1 MTAKPNLFSL
11 PIKPT
16 RGGATAAPPR
26 PTPKRPRTTTPPYAE
41 LHCLSNFSFGRG
53 ASSAMELFERARAQ
67 GYSALAITDEC
78 SLAGIVRAYEA
89 AKATDLTLIVGA
101 EFSTADQRF
110 KCVLL
115 VEDSTGYTALC
126 EIITRARRRSEKGE
140 YRFELAD
147 IHPAPPGL
155 LLLWIP
161 QALDNDRL
169 EAQGQAL
176 AQQWRDRCWLAVELH
191 RGPDDEARKAELL
204 DLAARCDLPAVA
216 CGDAHMHIRARRPLQ
231 DCLTALRHRLS
242 VTQARGLLFPNGERH
257 LRTRRALLAI
267 YGDALMAESL
277 RIADRCRFQLTE
289 IRYRY
294 PREVV
299 PEGHTPDSWLRAL
312 TQQGARWRWPQG
324 VPDKV
329 QAQIGKELAIIAE
342 LDYAAYFLTVHDIVR
357 FARERGILCQGRG
370 SAANSAVCFALGV
383 TEVDPA
389 HSQLLFERFLSKE
402 RNEPPDIDIDFEHQ
416 RREEVIQYLYSR
428 YGRERAALAATV
440 ICYRSRSALRDAA
453 RALGLSAD
461 QLEQLSAASA
471 RGQSAVPIE
480 ERLAERGFDLDS
492 PVVRRLLQIASE
504 LKGFP
509 RHLSQHV
516 GGFVISD
523 APLSTLVPVENAAMP
538 DRTIIQWDKDDLD
551 TLGLLKVDCLAL
563 GMLSCVRRCLD
574 LLREARGI
582 ELTPATIP
590 AEDAATY
597 AMIQRAD
604 TVGVFQIES
613 RAQMAMLPRLK
624 PRTFYDL
631 VIEVAI
637 VRPGPIQGRM
647 VHPYL
652 RRRQGLEPVTY
663 PSADLKQVFE
673 RTLGVPLFQ
682 EQVMQLAIVAA
693 GYTPGEADELR
704 RSMAAWKR
712 RGGLEHHRARI
723 LEGMDAR
730 GYPPEFAEQVF
741 EQIKGFG
748 SYGFPESHAASF
760 ALITY
765 VSCWLKCHHP
775 DAFACALLNAQPL
788 GFYSTAQL
796 IADARRHGVRV
807 HPVDVR
813 YSDFDSH
820 LEAGGATAR
829 GPIRLGL
836 REVRGLK
843 SEAAQRIVQARAQKD
858 FRDVED
864 LAHRAQLD
872 RGDLGLLA
880 EAAALRGLAG
890 HRHRARWAVAGVETT
905 LPLFEHLPTPEARV
919 SLPPP
924 SAAENLLADY
934 ARTGLSLGPHPLA
947 LLRPQ
952 LNALRCRRSRD
963 LLQMRNRSH
972 VRYAGLVSLRQ
983 QPSTASG
990 VTFVTLED
998 EDGMVNLV
1006 VWQRVAIRDR
1016 RALLESRL
1024 LLVEG
1029 HLESADGV
1037 RHLIAGR
1044 LSDVSALLGALD
1056 ARSRD
1061 FH

>member
-1 MTAKPNLFSL
+1 MPKLSATVVDLS
-11 PIKPT
+11 T
-16 RGGATAAPPR
+16 RRQGASAEGAR
-26 PTPKRPRTTTPPYAE
+26 IQRHARASTPAYAE

-53 ASSAMELFERARAQ
+53 ASSAMELFERAKAQ

-78 SLAGIVRAYEA
+78 SLAGIVRAFEA
-89 AKATDLTLIVGA
+89 AKQTALKLIVGA
-101 EFSTADQRF
+101 EFLSACGSF

-115 VEDSTGYTALC
+115 VEDLAGYTALC
-126 EIITRARRRSEKGE
+126 ELITRARRRSNKGE

-147 IHPAPPGL
+147 LDPVPPGL
-155 LLLWIP
+155 LLLWLP
-161 QALDNDRL
+161 QGLDEAALI
-169 EAQGQAL
+169 EQGRAL
-176 AQQWRDRCWLAVELH
+176 AQAWPQRAWLAIELH
-191 RGPDDEARKAELL
+191 RGPDDEARKHQLLELA
-204 DLAARCDLPAVA
+204 DACGLPAVA
-216 CGDAHMHIRARRPLQ
+216 SGDVHMHVRARRPLQ
-231 DCLTALRHRLS
+231 DCLTALRHRLT
-242 VTQARGLLFPNGERH
+242 VDAARGLLFANGERH
-257 LRTRRALLAI
+257 LRSRRALAAI
-267 YGDALMAESL
+267 YGEALMAESL
-277 RIADRCRFQLTE
+277 RIAARCRFELTD

-299 PEGHTPDSWLRAL
+299 PEGHTPDAWLRRL
-312 TQQGARWRWPQG
+312 TEEGARWRWPQG

-329 QAQIGKELAIIAE
+329 QAQIEKELALIAE
-342 LDYAAYFLTVHDIVR
+342 LDYAAYFLTVHDLVR
-357 FARERGILCQGRG
+357 FARSRGILCQGRG

-416 RREEVIQYLYSR
+416 RREEVIQYIYTR
-428 YGRERAALAATV
+428 YGRERSALAATV
-440 ICYRSRSALRDAA
+440 ISYRSRSALRDAG
-453 RALGLSAD
+453 RALGLPAD

-480 ERLAERGFDLDS
+480 QRLAERGFDLQS
-492 PVVRRLLQIASE
+492 PVLRRLLQIASE

-523 APLSTLVPVENAAMP
+523 APLSTLVPVENAAMV

-563 GMLSCVRRCLD
+563 GMLSCLRRSLD
-574 LLREARGI
+574 LLRTQRGL
-582 ELTPATIP
+582 ELSLATIP
-590 AEDAATY
+590 AEDPATY

-604 TVGVFQIES
+604 TLGVFQIES

-637 VRPGPIQGRM
+637 VRPGPIQGGM

-652 RRRQGLEPVTY
+652 RRRQGLEPVDY
-663 PSADLKQVFE
+663 PSAALKVVLE

-682 EQVMQLAIVAA
+682 EQVMQIAITAA
-693 GYTPGEADELR
+693 GYSPGEADQLR
-704 RSMAAWKR
+704 RAMAAWKR
-712 RGGLEHHRARI
+712 RGGLEPHRER
-723 LEGMDAR
+723 LLQGMAAR
-730 GYPPEFAEQVF
+730 GYGSEFAERLF

-748 SYGFPESHAASF
+748 EYGFPESHAASF
-760 ALITY
+760 ALLTY
-765 VSCWLKCHHP
+765 ASCWLKCHHP
-775 DAFACALLNAQPL
+775 DVFACALLNAQPL
-788 GFYSTAQL
+788 GFYSTAQ
-796 IADARRHGVRV
+796 IVTDARRHGVRV

-813 YSDFDSH
+813 YSDFDSS
-820 LEAGGATAR
+820 LEDGGAIAR

-836 REVRGLK
+836 REVRSLK
-843 SEAAQRIVQARAQKD
+843 SDAAERIVAARAQTG

-864 LAHRAQLD
+864 LARRARLD

-880 EAAALRGLAG
+880 EAGALRGLAG
-890 HRHRARWAVAGVETT
+890 HRHRARWAVAGVEAT
-905 LPLFEHLPTPEARV
+905 LPLFEQLPTPDV
-919 SLPPP
+919 QVQLPPP
-924 SAAENLLADY
+924 SAAENLRADY
-934 ARTGLSLGPHPLA
+934 ARTGLTLGPHPLA

-952 LNALRCRRSRD
+952 LRARGCRRSGEIEG
-963 LLQMRNRSH
+963 LANRS
-972 VRYAGLVSLRQ
+972 RLRLAGLVSLRQ
-983 QPSTASG
+983 QPGTAGG

-998 EDGMVNLV
+998 EDGLLNLV
-1006 VWQRVAIRDR
+1006 VWQRVALRFR

-1024 LLVEG
+1024 LLVDG
-1029 HLESADGV
+1029 HLEVAEGV
-1037 RHLIAGR
+1037 RHLIASR
-1044 LSDVSALLGALD
+1044 LTDISELLDGLD